1 MKKIRKVIAIF
12 CLIIFYCY
20 FINIVNFPSKI
31 LVYSDSKLNYKLC
44 PFLNLKGEV
53 LTSTTGKSSIYNVKL
68 SLGNIDI
75 KNIELKKAEKIEVV
89 PCGEVVGLKI
99 YTKGIVI
106 VGFSEIEDINGNK
119 VSLEN
124 TTSLKKGE
132 KIVEVNSQKVS
143 NIDELRK
150 AILLSKNEILEMK
163 IEDDMG
169 NERIEKVAPIH
180 DSSNSYKL
188 GLWVKDAATGVGTL
202 SFVIPETNQ
211 FACLGHGIVD
221 VDTGNLLEIE
231 DGNLTSTKIITI
243 NKGNSGNPG
252 EIKGTINND
261 NLGEITDN
269 TNFGIFG
276 NLTDDKKIEYENQ
289 KKIPIGLRSELELGP
304 AKIVS
309 NFNGEKKEYD
319 IMIDKIYL
327 NDLDDNKN
335 FVIRIIDQDL
345 INETG
350 GIIRGLSRKSYFAK

>member
-1 MKKIRKVIAIF
+1 M
-12 CLIIFYCY
+12 C
-20 FINIVNFPSKI
+20 
-31 LVYSDSKLNYKLC
+31 
-44 PFLNLKGEV
+44 
-53 LTSTTGKSSIYNVKL
+53 
-68 SLGNIDI
+68 
-75 KNIELKKAEKIEVV
+75 
-89 PCGEVVGLKI
+89 
-99 YTKGIVI
+99 
-106 VGFSEIEDINGNK
+106 
-119 VSLEN
+119 
-124 TTSLKKGE
+124 
-132 KIVEVNSQKVS
+132 
-143 NIDELRK
+143 
-150 AILLSKNEILEMK
+150 
-163 IEDDMG
+163 
-169 NERIEKVAPIH
+169 
-180 DSSNSYKL
+180 
-188 GLWVKDAATGVGTL
+188 
-202 SFVIPETNQ
+202 
-211 FACLGHGIVD
+211 
-221 VDTGNLLEIE
+221 
-231 DGNLTSTKIITI
+231 TKIITI